1 MKFFKA
7 RLENETSIGKK
18 DASGLVTQK
27 KSLGIN
33 DVRAEWR
40 VNNAGAID
48 AYNARVKR
56 DGVFGDCLRDF

>member
-1 MKFFKA
+1 MKLFNP
-7 RLENETSIGKK
+7 RLENETSIGNK
-18 DASGLVTQK
+18 DAPGLVTQK

-48 AYNARVKR
+48 DYNARVKR
-56 DGVFGDCLRDF
+56 DGVFGDYLRDF

>member
-1 MKFFKA
+1 MKLFNP
-7 RLENETSIGKK
+7 RLENQTSIGKT
-18 DASGLVTQK
+18 DAPGLVAQK

-48 AYNARVKR
+48 DYNARVKR
-56 DGVFGDCLRDF
+56 DGVFGDYLRDF